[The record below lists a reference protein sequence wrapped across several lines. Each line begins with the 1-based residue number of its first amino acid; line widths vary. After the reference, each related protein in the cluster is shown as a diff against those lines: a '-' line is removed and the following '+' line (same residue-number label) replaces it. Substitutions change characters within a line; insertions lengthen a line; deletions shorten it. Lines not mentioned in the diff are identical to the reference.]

1 MSCTLL
7 IDLGLQSVDLIAD
20 DPDLLLLRVKLI
32 DLLLVQLAPEPPL
45 EFVELQRCK
54 LLEVGEVYFACGR
67 LRVLCVVGLSR
78 GLGESPQTLVVLQHL
93 VEDVLPD
100 RSGYRA
106 RWLRLGLLLGPSRVE
121 PVLNELWVSGQT
133 QNEQRLHPEEV

>member
-45 EFVELQRCK
+45 KFVELQRCK

-67 LRVLCVVGLSR
+67 LRCGALFSNESAPGSQMGQQKLMLSNTHFSVFHNQA
-78 GLGESPQTLVVLQHL
+78 GVPILAMFLM
-93 VEDVLPD
+93 
-100 RSGYRA
+100 
-106 RWLRLGLLLGPSRVE
+106 
-121 PVLNELWVSGQT
+121 
-133 QNEQRLHPEEV
+133 